1 MVKLDYKSD
10 KPLHE
15 QISRGICELILCGA
29 LAPDEQLPSVR
40 DLSVSLT
47 VNPNTVQRA
56 YKSLEAEGLI
66 YSIKG
71 KGNFVSSGPK
81 SSQETTEKLYEA
93 IFEAG
98 RALAFYGE
106 DKQAALRVLDK
117 AFEEGEKHKW

>member
-1 MVKLDYKSD
+1 MVKLDYKSG

-15 QISRGICELILCGA
+15 QISCGICELIMCGA

-56 YKSLEAEGLI
+56 YKSLEADGLI

-71 KGNFVSSGPK
+71 KGNFVSDRPSAEK
-81 SSQETTEKLYEA
+81 ETVEKLYDAILEA
-93 IFEAG
+93 A

-106 DKQAALRVLDK
+106 NKETALQVLRK
-117 AFEEGEKHKW
+117 AFEEGEADK